1 MFKPICPL
9 LIALIP
15 LTSAKLPEAHY
26 PRVAALL
33 GPRNNFICNA
43 VVLAR
48 GRLLTTADCLVFL
61 KNETQ
66 RLGAPGDFHVVLNTS
81 DIELHVKKLYGK
93 PAGHKVVEKFRTR
106 GGQRYDNKH
115 SNEVLSN
122 RWNEDELDYML
133 KGLAAYDFGVNRY
146 ASVVNVTNL
155 MVHPEYTG
163 AFKNDLAILELPDSK
178 LFQEVS
184 HPVRISEDWGF
195 NRVVQVH
202 GWGDI
207 VRGTSRNMTYPMKTV
222 EMYVLPSVL
231 CSKQV
236 GWHFDPTQHIC
247 LLPKKEETIC
257 LGFAGAPIV
266 LDEAL
271 LGIVEF
277 GNPRCYH
284 NSTVVGIRLRPFANF
299 LGLDQND
306 ILSKIVSIVKA
317 AFNFLISKLQQ
328 RVSIHN

>member
-1 MFKPICPL
+1 MFKPIFPL
-9 LIALIP
+9 LITLIL

-48 GRLLTTADCLVFL
+48 SRLLTTADCLVFL
-61 KNETQ
+61 KNGTQ

-81 DIELHVKKLYGK
+81 DIELHVGKATRK
-93 PAGHKVVEKFRTR
+93 PAGHKLVDKFRTR
-106 GGQRYDNKH
+106 GGQKFDNKY

-122 RWNEDELDYML
+122 KLNEDELDYML

-146 ASVVNVTNL
+146 SSVVNVTNL
-155 MVHPEYTG
+155 MVHPKYTG
-163 AFKNDLAILELPDSK
+163 AFKNDLATLEVPDSK
-178 LFQEVS
+178 IFQEMS
-184 HPVRISEDWGF
+184 RPVRLSEDWGF

-207 VRGTSRNMTYPMKTV
+207 ARGASRNMTYQMKTV
-222 EMYVLPSVL
+222 EMYVLPSML

-236 GWHFDPTQHIC
+236 GWHFDSSQHIC

-266 LDEAL
+266 LDGAL

-277 GNPRCYH
+277 GNPRCFH

-299 LGLDQND
+299 LGLEPND
-306 ILSKIVSIVKA
+306 ILSKIVSIVKK
-317 AFNFLISKLQQ
+317 AFNFLISKLQ
-328 RVSIHN
+328 